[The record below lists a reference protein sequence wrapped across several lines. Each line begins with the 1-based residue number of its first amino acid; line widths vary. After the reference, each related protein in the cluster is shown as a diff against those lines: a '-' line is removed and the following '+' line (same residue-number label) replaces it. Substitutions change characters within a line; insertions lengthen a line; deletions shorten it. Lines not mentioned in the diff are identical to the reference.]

1 MIKKN
6 NIVGHCFRPSQNND
20 KVYMCCI
27 RHTGPLQWTVLAKWG
42 RRGKKLN
49 VQAKATYSLELSAVQ
64 YQQTLWK
71 EQEKD
76 GYLDIESVKYA
87 DYMKA
92 NDMRPHSVEKSGILL
107 TLKSEGIKENLEPE
121 DWDIKDADS
130 PLSDDFAGLLPVWQ
144 CESCGSEWHPK
155 LNFDNQPDPDQ
166 DNLCPKCFDKI
177 HKSPG
182 DKFVPPDEVMV
193 CIDNAGIEGRFD
205 VGIEY
210 LVEKHKDETMVYVYD
225 KMGQKDEFF
234 KVRFLTHEQWEA
246 KQGKIKFKVLKERES
261 KSVDKKK
268 MEFAKINPGD
278 KIRIIQPDT
287 PIAPHKHFISS
298 YDMKKGFLKDQEQK
312 EQYDIR
318 TLYRD

>member
-27 RHTGPLQWTVLAKWG
+27 RETGIDQWTVLAKWG

-49 VQAKATYSLELSAVQ
+49 MQEKAIFSDKLSAVQ
-64 YQQTLWK
+64 FQQSLWK
-71 EQEKD
+71 EQEKG
-76 GYLDIESVKYA
+76 GYLDIESVKYD
-87 DYMKA
+87 DYMKTHGA
-92 NDMRPHSVEKSGILL
+92 FPTRLD
-107 TLKSEGIKENLEPE
+107 LKSEGIKENLEPE
-121 DWDIKDADS
+121 DWGIKVADS
-130 PLSDDFAGLLPVWQ
+130 PLSYDAGMLPVWQ
-144 CESCGSEWHPK
+144 CESCGRDWNPPK
-155 LNFDNQPDPDQ
+155 DIFHHHDPKQ
-166 DNLCPKCFDKI
+166 DNLCPECFNKI

-182 DKFVPPDEVMV
+182 DKFVPPDEVMI

-234 KVRFLTHEQWEA
+234 KVRFLTPEQWEA
-246 KQGKIKFKVLKERES
+246 KLMKIKYKVLKERES
-261 KSVDKKK
+261 GDKKK
-268 MEFAKINPGD
+268 FEFAKIEPGM
-278 KIRIIQPDT
+278 KIKIVQPDT
-287 PIAPHKHFISS
+287 PIALHKHFISS
-298 YDMKKGFLKDQEQK
+298 YDMKKEFLKDQEQK

-318 TLYRD
+318 MLYRD